1 MSSKPKTMKI
11 DDVEYI
17 RKDSVGKFTKAGGR
31 DGMPFQMVRT
41 YSAGVFFG
49 YVESRAAQEVV
60 IRDAVRVWN
69 WSGAASL
76 SQLSMEG
83 TNSPSNCKFAIAVDR
98 VELLQAIEIID
109 ISDIAKDNLLSV
121 KTWKL

>member
-1 MSSKPKTMKI
+1 MSNKPKTMKI

-17 RKDSVGKFTKAGGR
+17 RKDSIGKYTKAESR

-49 YVESRAAQEVV
+49 YVESRDGQEVV
-60 IRDAVRVWN
+60 VRDAVRVWS

-76 SQLSMEG
+76 SQLAMEG
-83 TNSPSNCKFAIAVDR
+83 TTSPSNCKFAMPVDR
-98 VELLQAIEIID
+98 VEILQAIEIIN
-109 ISDIAKDNLLSV
+109 ISEKASENLLSV
-121 KTWKL
+121 KT